1 MNKPRGEGAWWRS
14 AGQRRTWVTPQS
26 PSTNATRS
34 AAPSAARGGNPSS
47 AAPPD
52 ASDPGVNKLI
62 DGVMG
67 DSVAAPVAVA
77 APPRPRQPIQWP
89 PRPATEPEAPAKP
102 TGLFARAK
110 AAATGTRPN
119 SHPGLRTR
127 SRVVVVLALA
137 AAIVV
142 AAVLTTRALAVSTS
156 TNFSGVLAAESP
168 IQIDFPNSGTIAT
181 IDVVPGQDVNV
192 GQVLATENDTVAVT
206 AVHSDQAAL
215 AADEVKLGDL
225 LGTTGT
231 AVEAQAKAQFNKVE
245 SLASTQEAHGA
256 ASVDQE
262 TAILAAA
269 NQTLSSEQTQF
280 NADQANYNAKCNGLG
295 TSSCAQLSRD
305 VSQDQIAVTND
316 ENRVA
321 DAQTALNSAEGINS
335 SLNSLAGQEV
345 ALAQSLPAST
355 NETLL
360 DDITNARVA
369 VAGDLKQ
376 LATDEQT
383 LEGQT
388 LVSPYAGKVAN
399 VSCVQGEFVTSDG
412 CRIGPVTSGS
422 GVPGSSGSSGPS
434 SVNQPTG
441 VEPLITIYAAPGLE
455 AIAQVPEVDITSIR
469 TGETATISVDALGGQ
484 SFTAKVAAVEQ
495 IPVVV
500 AGSVYYDV
508 VLVPSGSAWSDQLLA
523 GMTANISTP

>member
-34 AAPSAARGGNPSS
+34 AAPSVTRGGNPSS

-89 PRPATEPEAPAKP
+89 PRPATEPETPVKPA
-102 TGLFARAK
+102 GLLSRAK

-137 AAIVV
+137 AAIVA

-168 IQIDFPNSGTIAT
+168 IQIDFANSGTIAT
-181 IDVVPGQDVNV
+181 IDVVPGQNVSV
-192 GQVLATENDTVAVT
+192 GQVLATEAEPVATV

-215 AADEVKLGDL
+215 AADEVKLADL
-225 LGTTGT
+225 IGKTG
-231 AVEAQAKAQFNKVE
+231 AAAEAQAKAQFTKVQ
-245 SLASTQEAHGA
+245 SLASAQEARGA

-262 TAILAAA
+262 SAILAADQ
-269 NQTLSSEQTQF
+269 QTLSSEEAQLG
-280 NADQANYNAKCNGLG
+280 ADQANYNSKCKGLG
-295 TSSCAQLSRD
+295 SGTCAALSRD
-305 VSQDQIAVTND
+305 VSQDQIAVGND
-316 ENRVA
+316 QSRVTE
-321 DAQTALNSAEGINS
+321 AQAALSSAEGINS
-335 SLNSLAGQEV
+335 SLNNLATQETT
-345 ALAQSLPAST
+345 LAQALPVST
-355 NETLL
+355 SETLL
-360 DDITNARVA
+360 DDITAARVS
-369 VAGDLKQ
+369 VDGELTQ
-376 LATDEQT
+376 LAADEQA
-383 LEGQT
+383 LEQGYA
-388 LVSPYAGKVAN
+388 VSPYAGKVAD
-399 VSCVQGEFVTSDG
+399 VSCVSGELVTSDG

-434 SVNQPTG
+434 SVNQPSG

-495 IPVVV
+495 IPVDV